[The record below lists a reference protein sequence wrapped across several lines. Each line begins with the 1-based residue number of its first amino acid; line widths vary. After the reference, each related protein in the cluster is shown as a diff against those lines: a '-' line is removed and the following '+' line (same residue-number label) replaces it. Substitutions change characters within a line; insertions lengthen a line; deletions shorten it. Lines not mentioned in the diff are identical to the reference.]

1 MQSTHNPRE
10 LSLLNY
16 IAQHAE
22 ATQRELSQE
31 VGMSLGAINLLVK
44 KFIKKGLVKVERL
57 QPNSVKY
64 LLTPAGIADKIERT
78 YHYMARSFAEV
89 NHMRNRIVLV
99 ANALAQSS
107 DADHLCFFG
116 PHDELHEVIHDLVRS
131 DSFVIPAAVYST
143 TEQLKQQLSH
153 PSNTPVL
160 IWNPEVEPQL
170 QKLGVEW
177 VNVMG
182 LV

>member
-1 MQSTHNPRE
+1 MYSEYNSRE

-16 IAQHAE
+16 IDQHAE
-22 ATQRELSQE
+22 ATQRELSQQ

-44 KFIKKGLVKVERL
+44 KFIKKGFVKVERL

-64 LLTPAGIADKIERT
+64 FLTPAGLANKIERT
-78 YHYMARSFAEV
+78 YHYMSRSFAEV

-107 DADHLCFFG
+107 DANRLYFFG
-116 PHDELHEVIHDLVRS
+116 PQDELHPVIHDLVRS
-131 DSFVIPAAVYST
+131 DSFIIPATVYST
-143 TEQLKQQLSH
+143 ADQLKQQLPH
-153 PSNTPVL
+153 PSSTPVL
-160 IWNPEVEPQL
+160 IWNPEVEPLL

-182 LV
+182 MV